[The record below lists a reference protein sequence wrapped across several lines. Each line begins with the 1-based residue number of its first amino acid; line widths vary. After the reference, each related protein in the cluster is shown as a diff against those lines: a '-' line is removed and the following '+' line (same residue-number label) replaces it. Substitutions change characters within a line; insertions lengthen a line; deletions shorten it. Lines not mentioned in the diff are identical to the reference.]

1 VAKPQKCETRCAHS
15 ASPPAV
21 PAAGER
27 HAAVNGVRRNLS
39 KGQRAMAVA
48 KMLPDP
54 ENSRPHQSFTSV

>member
-1 VAKPQKCETRCAHS
+1 VRDALR
-15 ASPPAV
+15 ASGAAAAGDAGHG
-21 PAAGER
+21 AAGER